1 GARVVLKSVRAFLR
15 MWGALPRQEFDF
27 GIVESRANNIPADTA
42 EAVDSNFDSHLFSC
56 FWVVRD
62 GLIQRISRCY
72 AFTSAS
78 IYSETRMKH
87 TLAAIAV
94 SALGLLLA
102 QSLKKAAEWP
112 IYGGSPDNTRY
123 SPLKQ
128 INRSNVA
135 QLEIAWQYDP
145 GATGGSQV
153 CPIVVE
159 GTLYSTT
166 PNGKLIALDA
176 ATGKLK
182 WSWDSPATRAPV
194 RGVTWWSSGNEAR
207 IFAGFGRYVYAV
219 NARTGQVV
227 PGFGKEGRVDLHQD
241 LGRDAERQSVALTT
255 PGVVYQDLLIV
266 GGRTS
271 EGLPATPGD
280 IRAYDVRS
288 GRMRWAFHTIPRPGE
303 FGYDTWPRYAYKVA
317 GSANNWAGMAVDVK
331 RALVF
336 APTGSSAMDF
346 YGPTRGGHAL
356 FANPL
361 LALDANTGKRVC
373 HFQAVK
379 HDIWDRDLPA
389 PPALVR
395 VKRNG
400 KSVDA
405 VAQTTKSGHVYVF
418 ERSTGKALFPIEYRE
433 YPPSD
438 CPGEGAG

>member
-255 PGVVYQDLLIV
+255 PGVIYKDLLIV

-271 EGLPATPGD
+271 EGLPASPGD

-288 GRMRWAFHTIPRPGE
+288 GALRWSFHTIPHPGE
-303 FGYDTWPRYAYKVA
+303 FGYETWPPAAWTYAR
-317 GSANNWAGMAVDVK
+317 SANNWAGLPFDQK
-331 RALVF
+331 RGIVLV
-336 APTGSSAMDF
+336 PPGSAAADF
-346 YGPTRGGHAL
+346 YGPNRVGDNL
-356 FANPL
+356 FAHSL
-361 LALDANTGKRVC
+361 IALNAATGKRIW
-373 HFQAVK
+373 HFQVVK
-379 HDIWDRDLPA
+379 HDIWDRDLDS
-389 PPALVR
+389 PPTLVT
-395 VKRNG
+395 VKRDG
-400 KSVDA
+400 RAIDA
-405 VAQTTKSGHVYVF
+405 V
-418 ERSTGKALFPIEYRE
+418 
-433 YPPSD
+433 
-438 CPGEGAG
+438 